1 MSGRSPARFL
11 LLGPGLLWLGLFFVV
26 PMCFMGVVSLESG
39 SLTTGFSFTW
49 EFSNFTDAI
58 ADYDE
63 QFLRSF
69 VYGGSRRRSPW

>member
-1 MSGRSPARFL
+1 
-11 LLGPGLLWLGLFFVV
+11 
-26 PMCFMGVVSLESG
+26 MCFMGVVSLESG

-63 QFLRSF
+63 QAALVR
-69 VYGGSRRRSPW
+69 VRGPRRRSPW